1 MTRLTWF
8 ECLILLSFWLA
19 GLAAF
24 LVGGKAAV
32 GHVLQGLLAVVLW
45 WVGRELWLEY
55 HETVKTEYYRDQI
68 FRDWRANSRRK
79 GME

>member
-8 ECLILLSFWLA
+8 EGFILLAFWVG
-19 GLAAF
+19 GLTAF
-24 LVGGKAAV
+24 LIGGKVAV
-32 GHVLQGLLAVVLW
+32 GYVLQWLLAVVLW
-45 WVGRELWLEY
+45 WVGRELWREY
-55 HETVKTEYYRDQI
+55 HETVKMEYYREQI